1 MRSVLFNNNENWS
14 IKMKKLAGAMLLLGT
29 LATSAVQAEKWHM
42 PTPYA
47 DANLPTQIAREFA
60 EEIRVNTAGELDI
73 TVHSGASL
81 VKHPEIPRAVKTG
94 QVQLGEVFI
103 GIMGNTHPVF
113 KHDNIP
119 FLATTFDDAEKL
131 WAAARP
137 EVEKQLD
144 KDGMTLLYTVA
155 WPAQSL
161 YTKAPVNRLEDL
173 SGLKMRAYSPSTSRL
188 ADLMNTTPTTVQ
200 VPDIPQAFS
209 TGIIDAMITSPST
222 GVNGQAWDYLEH
234 FTDVRAWI
242 PKNVVVV
249 NKRAFKRLDDKT
261 RQVILDAA
269 AKAESE
275 GWKRVRVTAAEDTK
289 TLAEHGIQVAEPSAE
304 LMAQLQKIGDTMI
317 EEWKAE
323 SPDEVGAILSS
334 YRQ

>member
-1 MRSVLFNNNENWS
+1 
-14 IKMKKLAGAMLLLGT
+14 MKKIAGAMLLLGT
-29 LATSAVQAEKWHM
+29 LAATTVQAQKWHM

-47 DANLPTQIAREFA
+47 DANLPTQIAHEFA
-60 EEIRVNTAGELDI
+60 DEIKANTAGELDI

-119 FLATTFDDAEKL
+119 FLATTFEDAEKL
-131 WAAARP
+131 WIAARP

-144 KDGMTLLYTVA
+144 KDGMKLLYTVA

-161 YTKAPVNRLEDL
+161 YTKAPVNRLADL

-200 VPDIPQAFS
+200 VPEIPQAFS

-222 GVNGQAWDYLEH
+222 GVNGQAWDYLEY
-234 FTDVRAWI
+234 FTNVRAWI

-249 NKRAFKRLDDKT
+249 NKRAFQRLDDKT
-261 RQVILDAA
+261 QQVILDAA
-269 AKAESE
+269 AHAEAQ
-275 GWKRVRVTAAEDTK
+275 GWKRVRVTAAEDTE
-289 TLAEHGIQVAEPSAE
+289 TLAKNGIKVSEPSAE
-304 LMAQLQKIGDTMI
+304 LMAELQKIGDVMI
-317 EEWKAE
+317 DEWKAE
-323 SPDEVGAILSS
+323 APAEVEAILSS